1 MNLLS
6 SRPQSGASS
15 PFLSLAAPWLL
26 LGVILICATHGHPPF
41 FGSSSPGSDVYSGG
55 SGPISGTAVYL
66 IELAIW
72 IGTLLLLVPI
82 SLSITV
88 PSKERLLLL
97 SIPVL
102 AIFSVCW
109 STAPKYT
116 IGGSFCLLMLTIT
129 GMYIGTALG
138 PEQQMQLVMLA
149 GSAAAALSVLLVLVF
164 PSEGLDSSAHVG
176 ALTGIFTQKN
186 SCGFFMALFATP
198 AFFIRRSMPIN
209 RLLVWSYG
217 ALCLLLVVL
226 SQSRAAWNDVLL
238 IGLLA
243 LGLRV
248 LRSFRWEDRLAIAL
262 LGGMISAVVGYVVV
276 ANADAILAI
285 VGKDPSLSG
294 RTLIWQAALEAISK
308 RPLLG
313 YGYAAF
319 FSSLSAGAGSFVP
332 TTHFV
337 VNHTHDGF
345 LMVWINL
352 GLTGLALF
360 SMSVLNAIKN
370 AWSSWRQNPYTDWY
384 ICLIV
389 VTLVENIAE
398 VSIVTSN
405 DLSWLLFVVACA
417 GLQNAAR
424 RCPSQSDAPVRR
436 RTLAM
441 GGL

>member
-6 SRPQSGASS
+6 SRPQSGPSL

-41 FGSSSPGSDVYSGG
+41 FGSSAPGSDVYSGG

-66 IELAIW
+66 IELGIW
-72 IGTLLLLVPI
+72 IGTLLLLFPPT
-82 SLSITV
+82 LSITV
-88 PSKERLLLL
+88 PSKQRLLLL
-97 SIPVL
+97 SLPVL
-102 AIFSVCW
+102 AIVSVCW

-116 IGGSFCLLMLTIT
+116 LGGSFCLLMLTLT
-129 GMYIGTALG
+129 GMYIGTALR
-138 PEQQMQLVMLA
+138 PEEQMQLVMLA
-149 GSAAAALSVLLVLVF
+149 GTVAAALSLLLVLIF
-164 PSEGLDSSAHVG
+164 PGEGLDSSAHVG

-186 SCGFFMALFATP
+186 SCGFFMALFSTP
-198 AFFIRRSMPIN
+198 AFFIRRSVPIS

-217 ALCLLLVVL
+217 GLCLLLVVL

-243 LGLRV
+243 MGLRI
-248 LRSFRWEDRLAIAL
+248 LRSFHWKDRLAVGL
-262 LGGMISAVVGYVVV
+262 LGAMIAVVVGYVVV

-294 RTLIWQAALEAISK
+294 RTLIWQAAIEAISK

-352 GLTGLALF
+352 GLAGLALF
-360 SMSVLNAIKN
+360 SASVLNAMKN

-405 DLSWLLFVVACA
+405 DLSWLLFVIACS

-424 RCPSQSDAPVRR
+424 PDPLQPEVNIDPRM
-436 RTLAM
+436 LAL